1 MPPNIQKRGNLYH
14 ARLGIP
20 SDLRDKFNK
29 REFKQSLET
38 SDRQEAEIRALAVVS
53 KWKRQIAAARGSL
66 DAIEKMAADIRVETD
81 YSEPHV
87 ETGMTGKDWHIE
99 SIADSF
105 NDEEKE
111 IRFRNIAMG
120 RKTPFITFL
129 DKFLEQW
136 EVDQKTKD
144 MASSFI
150 KKIGNHFKSIES
162 ISRPEVLRLVR
173 KDSSANS
180 TKTKNFAFARRYWKY
195 LEDEGIV
202 NLEARNPFSEL
213 NLKTNKK
220 KAEAVVRKAFS
231 KADIES
237 LHGEA
242 LKSEDRILGDLIA
255 LGAYTGARIDELC
268 ELTVDDVLIA
278 EGVQVL
284 SIRDAKT
291 KAGVRSVPVHPEL
304 KTLIKRLVEQTQDG
318 YLVLNQT
325 SNKYQKRSNALGKR
339 FGRLKKKLGFGAD
352 FVFHSIR
359 KTVITELENAGIP
372 EGISADI
379 VGHEKK
385 TMTYGLYSAGTSD
398 KKKFEAIKNLEYK
411 LEI

>member
-53 KWKRQIAAARGSL
+53 RWKRQIAAARGSL

-81 YSEPHV
+81 YSEEDAV
-87 ETGMTGKDWHIE
+87 TGMTGKDWHIE

-202 NLEARNPFSEL
+202 SLEARNPFSEL

-237 LHGEA
+237 LHCEA

-318 YLVLNQT
+318 YLVFNQT

-372 EGISADI
+372 EGVSADI

>member
-202 NLEARNPFSEL
+202 SLEARNPFSEL